1 MSRASSNNN
10 NNTTSTT
17 TTTTS
22 RSGGSKR
29 SNNIK
34 NNIDDN
40 DKSPGNSDYENN
52 STKVTPWEV
61 EGRVDYGRLIEEFG
75 TQPISA
81 EILEQ
86 FERVTGEVHPML
98 NLHYFFS
105 HRDLDFI
112 LRKVES
118 GEKIYLY
125 TGRGPSGMVHMGH
138 LMPWIF
144 TKYLQD
150 KFGSKLLFQLTDD
163 EKFLYSHDRTREDI
177 KRFTYENIL
186 DIISVGFDSNNTKI
200 IVDTKHIKHLYPISL
215 EIAKRITY
223 STAKA
228 VFGFTASTNIGMI
241 GFPPIQA
248 APCLLPS
255 LIEGKPTPVL
265 IPAAIDQDPYWRITR
280 DIAEK
285 IGFYKPAQ
293 IHSKFLPSLDAPGG
307 KMSSSKPGTAIF
319 TTDDPE
325 VIDKKVS
332 NAFTGGQAT
341 VALQRLYGGNALGC
355 PVFWYLRY
363 FFDNQ
368 KESDERFVKCISGN
382 LLCGECKS
390 DLARESKSFI
400 ATLKKR
406 REKAKDCIQ
415 KYMYENDPFEI

>member
-1 MSRASSNNN
+1 MMMNRVDNY
-10 NNTTSTT
+10 
-17 TTTTS
+17 
-22 RSGGSKR
+22 
-29 SNNIK
+29 
-34 NNIDDN
+34 DDN
-40 DKSPGNSDYENN
+40 NHSKNNN
-52 STKVTPWEV
+52 STDFKVTPWEV
-61 EGRVDYGRLIEEFG
+61 EGDINYGKLIEKFG
-75 TQPISA
+75 TQPITPELLQKIKSM
-81 EILEQ
+81 
-86 FERVTGEVHPML
+86 TGEIHPL
-98 NLHYFFS
+98 LKSGYFFS
-105 HRDLDFI
+105 HRDFDWILDKKS
-112 LRKVES
+112 RGES
-118 GEKIYLY
+118 FYLY

-150 KFGSKLLFQLTDD
+150 KFDSKLLFQITDD
-163 EKFLYSHDRTREDI
+163 EKFLYSQDRTREEI

-215 EIAKRITY
+215 EIAKRITF

-228 VFGFTASTNIGMI
+228 VFGFSASTNIGMI
-241 GFPPIQA
+241 GFPSVQA

-280 DIAEK
+280 DVAEK
-285 IGFYKPAQ
+285 MGFYKPAQ
-293 IHSKFLPSLDAPGG
+293 IHSKFLPSLDALGG

-319 TTDDPE
+319 TTDEPE

-363 FFDNQ
+363 FFDDQ
-368 KESDERFVKCISGN
+368 KDSDERFVKCISGN

-390 DLARESKSFI
+390 DLARDSKSFI
-400 ATLKKR
+400 NNLRKR
-406 REKAKDCIQ
+406 REKAKDSVE
-415 KYMYENDPFEI
+415 KYMYENEPYQF